1 MKKMM
6 QRMERRHLDR
16 VILGL
21 GSNVGDKRA
30 YIQGAIGL
38 LKNILQDV
46 LVSSIYRTSPQDYI
60 FQDDFYNV
68 VLLGFY
74 SGLPQ
79 ELLSEIQ
86 KIETMSAR
94 DRKSEI
100 PKGPR
105 TLDIDILFFGDLE
118 LYTPTLTIPHPSIK
132 KRAFVLVPLL
142 ELLPD
147 FRWKGESYMSFL
159 ANISD
164 QTVEKIS

>member
-1 MKKMM
+1 
-6 QRMERRHLDR
+6 MERGHLNR

-21 GSNVGDKRA
+21 GSNVGDKIA
-30 YIQGAIGL
+30 YLQSAVEL
-38 LKNILQDV
+38 LKHILQDI
-46 LVSSIYRTSPQDYI
+46 LVSSIYKTSPQDYLL
-60 FQDDFYNV
+60 QDDFYNA

-74 SGLPQ
+74 EGSPQ

-86 KIETMSAR
+86 NIEKMNAR
-94 DRKSEI
+94 DRKHEI

-118 LYTPTLTIPHPSIK
+118 ITTSTLTIPHPSIK

-147 FRWKGESYMSFL
+147 FRWRGESYVSFL
-159 ANISD
+159 TDISD